1 MQGHKAQLLHT
12 AAPLCTPITM
22 MQRGNN
28 DQQLGTLRHWHGR
41 EIRGQWPCL
50 CQVENVVEA
59 CIPGIEVSQLVAL
72 PATTS
77 NRRNTRQQA
86 KQAPFETLLP
96 KHQLHYVH
104 LLRSNEQ
111 DAFQA

>member
-1 MQGHKAQLLHT
+1 LRFLQQQATGETQG
-12 AAPLCTPITM
+12 
-22 MQRGNN
+22 
-28 DQQLGTLRHWHGR
+28 
-41 EIRGQWPCL
+41 
-50 CQVENVVEA
+50 
-59 CIPGIEVSQLVAL
+59 
-72 PATTS
+72 

-86 KQAPFETLLP
+86 KQAPFEALLP